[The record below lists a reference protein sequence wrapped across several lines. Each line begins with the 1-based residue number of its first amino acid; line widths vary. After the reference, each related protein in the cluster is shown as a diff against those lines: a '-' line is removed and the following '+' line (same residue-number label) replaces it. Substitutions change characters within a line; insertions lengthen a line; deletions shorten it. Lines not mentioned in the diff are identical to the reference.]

1 LKTMSPQYNYLLP
14 QSTQRAQ
21 SGHMISNEYYV
32 LDYNVDMLKI
42 VFVEKRVL
50 NVSNDLFPVLIPHKL
65 NYPSFTMFITGDH
78 NERV

>member
-1 LKTMSPQYNYLLP
+1 
-14 QSTQRAQ
+14 
-21 SGHMISNEYYV
+21 MISNEYYV

-65 NYPSFTMFITGDH
+65 NYP
-78 NERV
+78 